1 MVQFD
6 IIIHANIRMKIFAF
20 KVLKPYEVISNIVYT
35 NSKSESDMVDLITHY
50 IKAICQNSL

>member
-35 NSKSESDMVDLITHY
+35 NSKARVKVIWLI
-50 IKAICQNSL
+50 